1 MSKRHKQ
8 VYWALSYI
16 EYLFILVSKVT
27 GCVSISGSA
36 SLLGIPL
43 GRGKSAVLIIY
54 VISAGI
60 KEYKYIMK
68 KKTVLLAN
76 ISYISYSY
84 SFLKIWSTHILVMMN
99 LFPWIMC

>member
-1 MSKRHKQ
+1 MTKKHKQ

-43 GRGKSAVLIIY
+43 GRGNSAVLIIY

-68 KKTVLLAN
+68 KKQ
-76 ISYISYSY
+76 Y
-84 SFLKIWSTHILVMMN
+84 
-99 LFPWIMC
+99 C